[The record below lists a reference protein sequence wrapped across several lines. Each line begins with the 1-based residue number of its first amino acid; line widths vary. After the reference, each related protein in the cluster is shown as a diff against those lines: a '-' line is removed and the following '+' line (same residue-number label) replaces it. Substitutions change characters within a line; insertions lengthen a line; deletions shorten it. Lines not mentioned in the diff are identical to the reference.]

1 MMNKNVG
8 IGLVL
13 LALIIGG
20 GLGWY
25 YFQGSGELRLGGPAY
40 EFATPQPVRVAGF
53 GGLVLEQVDLGD
65 GPVPVV
71 VVPLDFWGG
80 YAALFAANGGAE
92 PNKDSYFYRNHK
104 FAVRIVREDQ
114 NLRQLEGFAAGRY
127 HFIWSGMDT
136 LPLLYESLRADRR
149 VLPQVVGLFD
159 WSLGGD
165 GIVVRQSIQKSADLK
180 GKIVLTSMVNAYPF
194 MLLWYLA
201 QVDINPL
208 DVKVV
213 HIDDVQKAFDVFKTN
228 KEIAAWVTWEPYLS
242 GIPQTGSEHHVPDTR
257 MLINSRDAS
266 QLIADVLVTRADL
279 IREQPQIVKGMVAGL
294 LHGEQLLR
302 ENPAAVYQILARF
315 YQLSGGVTEAREMLA
330 GIHIPNLTEVQ
341 MFFNPDNSVG
351 AQKIFYMAQEYYKLL
366 GVLPADASF
375 DADRVIWREG
385 VEEAQRSGRW
395 ANQPNR
401 ILSTFNR
408 QTALGIG
415 DLESQRVIL
424 SNDIKLYFEA
434 QRIDFDLNSERTE
447 IKENMRLLARIAEQ
461 LKVLGTASLKLIG
474 HLDTGRVEEFRQK
487 GPQAFVEASSQAK
500 LISKRRAEFV
510 KKVLVER
517 FGVEKDRIITEGRGW
532 DQPLDANDPAANRR
546 VEVQF
551 VSFE

>member
-1 MMNKNVG
+1 MNKNVF
-8 IGLVL
+8 IGLAL
-13 LALIIGG
+13 LILIIGA

-25 YFQGSGELRLGGPAY
+25 YFQGAGS
-40 EFATPQPVRVAGF
+40 TPQGSFGYDFAKPEPIRIAGF
-53 GGLVLEQVDLGD
+53 GGLALEQVDLGD
-65 GPVPVV
+65 GPVPLVV
-71 VVPLDFWGG
+71 IPLDFWGG
-80 YAALFAANGGAE
+80 YSALLAANGGSE
-92 PNKDSYFYRNHK
+92 PNTESYFYKNHR

-114 NLRQLEGFAAGRY
+114 NIRQLEGFASGRY

-136 LPLLYESLRADRR
+136 LPLLYEALRSDRR

-165 GIVVRQSIQKSADLK
+165 GIVVRQSVQRSTDLK

-208 DVKVV
+208 DVKIV
-213 HIDDVQKAFDVFKTN
+213 HIDDVQRAFDVFKGN
-228 KEIAAWVTWEPYLS
+228 KDIAAWVTWEPYLS
-242 GIPQTGSEHHVPDTR
+242 NIADSNSEYHVPETR

-266 QLIADVLVTRADL
+266 QLIADVMVTRADL
-279 IREQPQIVKGMVAGL
+279 IREQPQIVKGIVAGL
-294 LHGEQLLR
+294 FHGEQLLR
-302 ENPAAVYQILARF
+302 ENPTAIYQILARF
-315 YQLSGGVTEAREMLA
+315 YQLPGGAAEARELLE
-330 GIHIPNLTEVQ
+330 GIHIPNLTEAR
-341 MFFNPDNSVG
+341 MFFNPDNSLG
-351 AQKIFYMAQEYYKLL
+351 AHKIFYMAQEYYKML
-366 GVLPADASF
+366 GILDTSVSF
-375 DADRVIWREG
+375 EAERVIWTEG
-385 VEEAQRSGRW
+385 VEALAANSRW

-408 QTALGIG
+408 QNALGIG

-424 SNDIKLYFEA
+424 NNDIKLYFEA
-434 QRIDFDLNSERTE
+434 QRIDFDLNSDRQE
-447 IKENMRLLARIAEQ
+447 IKENLRLLARVSEQ

-510 KKVLVER
+510 KKVMVER
-517 FGVEKDRIITEGRGW
+517 FGVEADRIITEGRGW
-532 DQPLDANDPAANRR
+532 DQPLDPNDPAANRR